1 MAWEERQDRWAD
13 EGSWQRQG
21 RWAEEAEREPA
32 WQRQGRWAEEAEH
45 EPAWQRQG
53 RWWDTAQEA
62 GWQRQGRWGVWQ
74 DNAWNDAGNWGGWRG
89 WEGAWRPDRWEEA
102 WREEDTWRQDR
113 RPPHVTLEMRHLG
126 RVSRAGRS
134 KLGMFLVVALP
145 DLFCC
150 EATAQPH
157 LNGQE
162 GPAAARPRR
171 APLKPLQG
179 LLVRGLHRLPLQAAV
194 GVLLPLFGDLLV

>member
-1 MAWEERQDRWAD
+1 MYLEL
-13 EGSWQRQG
+13 
-21 RWAEEAEREPA
+21 
-32 WQRQGRWAEEAEH
+32 
-45 EPAWQRQG
+45 
-53 RWWDTAQEA
+53 
-62 GWQRQGRWGVWQ
+62 V
-74 DNAWNDAGNWGGWRG
+74 GG
-89 WEGAWRPDRWEEA
+89 
-102 WREEDTWRQDR
+102 
-113 RPPHVTLEMRHLG
+113 
-126 RVSRAGRS
+126 S

-145 DLFCC
+145 DLFFC

-157 LNGQE
+157 LHGQE

>member
-1 MAWEERQDRWAD
+1 MYLEL
-13 EGSWQRQG
+13 
-21 RWAEEAEREPA
+21 
-32 WQRQGRWAEEAEH
+32 
-45 EPAWQRQG
+45 
-53 RWWDTAQEA
+53 
-62 GWQRQGRWGVWQ
+62 V
-74 DNAWNDAGNWGGWRG
+74 GG
-89 WEGAWRPDRWEEA
+89 
-102 WREEDTWRQDR
+102 
-113 RPPHVTLEMRHLG
+113 
-126 RVSRAGRS
+126 S

-179 LLVRGLHRLPLQAAV
+179 LFVRGLHRLPLQAAV